1 MALAGSKCIVFG
13 ATGEIGRGAAVAFL
27 KHGAR
32 AVAIVGRNAGKIAHV
47 KSQHLGDDDRVIA
60 IAGDHST
67 WNGAQKV
74 FEDCSAALDGQIDHV
89 VHSSG
94 PWWKIDSMQTL
105 PLETYRQA
113 FQANV
118 DTHYFA
124 YRAFVNHV
132 NQSFLFVNGAAANM
146 LPATQITGVCAAT
159 VQAMLRVFA
168 QEASEH
174 QPNLRLHEILVNA
187 SVGHAEQRQQ
197 SMDPVEFG
205 EVFVAVALGKAPGQ
219 EPQKSLIVDDDDV
232 AKFVAVL

>member
-1 MALAGSKCIVFG
+1 
-13 ATGEIGRGAAVAFL
+13 
-27 KHGAR
+27 
-32 AVAIVGRNAGKIAHV
+32 
-47 KSQHLGDDDRVIA
+47 
-60 IAGDHST
+60 
-67 WNGAQKV
+67 
-74 FEDCSAALDGQIDHV
+74 
-89 VHSSG
+89 
-94 PWWKIDSMQTL
+94 MQTL

-146 LPATQITGVCAAT
+146 LPATQITGTIIRKAGNIPALCVAFIPCNIHTSAGVCAAT